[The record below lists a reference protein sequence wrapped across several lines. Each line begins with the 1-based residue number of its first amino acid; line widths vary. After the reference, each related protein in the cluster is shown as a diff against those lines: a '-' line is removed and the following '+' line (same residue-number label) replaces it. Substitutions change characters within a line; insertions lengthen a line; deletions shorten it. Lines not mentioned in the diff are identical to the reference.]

1 MHRMHDNNW
10 LANVFVLKYQNI
22 QTMFTK
28 RINPVRSYASDR
40 VFVIHSHAHKARAR
54 THTHTH
60 KHTQT
65 ETRKLCTHIKGGFLY
80 VKEVSASNENK
91 KFLINA

>member
-54 THTHTH
+54 THTHAQAH
-60 KHTQT
+60 SDRDTQAMYT
-65 ETRKLCTHIKGGFLY
+65 Y
-80 VKEVSASNENK
+80 
-91 KFLINA
+91 